1 MEFLSGK
8 KTYII
13 AVLMVAVGIVN
24 ALTGDVTA
32 WQGVIDNALII
43 LAGTGFATVRSGI
56 TTETTD

>member
-56 TTETTD
+56 TT